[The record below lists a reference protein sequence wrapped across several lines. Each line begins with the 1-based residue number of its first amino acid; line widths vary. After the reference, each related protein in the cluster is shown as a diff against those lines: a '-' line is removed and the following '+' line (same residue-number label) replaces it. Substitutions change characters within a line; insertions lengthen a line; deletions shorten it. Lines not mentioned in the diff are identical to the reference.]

1 MKDFF
6 KYFDKLTFAVLLTLV
21 VVGIFIIYSASH
33 HQPSSYHI
41 KQLFWFVVSLIV
53 FFVVFATK
61 TDFFFRISISA
72 YVVLVVILLIQIL
85 AGRMIAGA
93 KSWVR
98 LEFIPVQIQFSE
110 FIKIP
115 LVLILAKTLS
125 KINTIEWK
133 VFFKLAGLIALP
145 FLLIALQ
152 PDMGTAFILT
162 SLMILA
168 IFLKRIK
175 ILIVVFSLAILLA
188 GSVLTWNYI
197 LKPYQKARIVTFLN
211 PGKYKKST
219 GYQIIQSKIA
229 IGSGGLKGKGYLKG
243 SQSEYKFLPD
253 QHTDFIFSV
262 MGEEFGFLGVSF
274 LFLLFFLLFYNQT
287 YFKTESSAEFYFVFL
302 FNGIIF
308 FQFLINT
315 LMSIGFLPVLGI
327 PLPFISYGGSSL
339 LSFFIGEALIFR
351 IKINNFIT

>member
-1 MKDFF
+1 MKDYF
-6 KYFDKLTFAVLLTLV
+6 KYFDKLTFTVLLMLV
-21 VVGIFIIYSASH
+21 VVGTFIIYSASH
-33 HQPSSYHI
+33 HLPSSYHT
-41 KQLFWFVVSLIV
+41 KQLFWFALSLVAFFLV
-53 FFVVFATK
+53 FTTK
-61 TDFFFRISISA
+61 TDFFFRISITA
-72 YVVLVVILLIQIL
+72 YIVLVIILLIQIL
-85 AGRMIAGA
+85 AGKMIAGA

-115 LVLILAKTLS
+115 LALIMAKILS
-125 KINTIEWK
+125 KINTINWK
-133 VFFKLAGLIALP
+133 IFFKVTGFIALP
-145 FLLIALQ
+145 FLLIAIQ

-162 SLMILA
+162 SLFLTA
-168 IFLKRIK
+168 VFLKRIK
-175 ILIVVFSLAILLA
+175 FLILIFTISVMFL
-188 GSVLTWNYI
+188 GSVLTWSYI
-197 LKPYQKARIVTFLN
+197 LKPYQKARIVSFLN
-211 PGKYKKST
+211 PGKFRKST

-229 IGSGGLKGKGYLKG
+229 IGSGGLNGKGYLKG

-262 MGEEFGFLGVSF
+262 LGEEFGFLGVSF

-287 YFKTESSAEFYFVFL
+287 NFKTESSAEFYFVYL
-302 FNGIIF
+302 FNGIIL

-315 LMSIGFLPVLGI
+315 LMSIGLLPVLGI